1 MSGLAIQISSAGLS
15 WAFMPDPLSLDEDNP
30 IDGHAMGWPEL
41 LSGGPMPIDMAE
53 RQLTYQIVY
62 ELAEDADF
70 VLLAFEPD
78 ADLRRVGIAEVA
90 LEAIWCG
97 VQMVEPHPEG
107 AAGVMRDH
115 VQWVVETSPR
125 PPGMG

>member
-1 MSGLAIQISSAGLS
+1 MREVAIQISAAGLS
-15 WAFMPDPLSLDEDNP
+15 WAYIPDPISLDADNP
-30 IDGHAMGWPEL
+30 VEGHFKLWPEL

-53 RQLTYQIVY
+53 RQLTYQMVY
-62 ELAEDADF
+62 RLAENADF

-97 VQMVEPHPEG
+97 VQMVEPHPDR
-107 AAGVMRDH
+107 AAGIMRDH
-115 VQWVVETSPR
+115 VQRVVETSPR